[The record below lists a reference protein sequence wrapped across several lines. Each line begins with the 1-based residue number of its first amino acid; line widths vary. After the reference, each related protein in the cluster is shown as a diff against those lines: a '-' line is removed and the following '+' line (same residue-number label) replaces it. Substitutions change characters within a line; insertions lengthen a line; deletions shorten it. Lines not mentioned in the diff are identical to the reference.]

1 MPLTLNA
8 LELRN
13 ATMRAD
19 ALGDM
24 LGRRYTQQIVAQLYK
39 VIGAIDVIGN
49 PVSLFSNLSTGVED
63 FFYEPAL
70 GIVESP
76 AALAIGLGRGTTGS
90 KTVCVPPS
98 ADGGEAVALARAAMA
113 GLMPRIRD
121 CALLDGAGGGGRRR
135 RSGTVSLLRNSV
147 FGVFDGVSRITSS
160 VGKGLAEATLDDDFI
175 ERRREDQ
182 RRAPSNMLMGVANGA
197 LTIAK
202 GVGSGLAGVVMK
214 PVEGAREG
222 GALGFFKGVGVGAI
236 GVVTKPVVSVF
247 DGATQGASPKAE
259 AP

>member
-1 MPLTLNA
+1 M
-8 LELRN
+8 
-13 ATMRAD
+13 
-19 ALGDM
+19 
-24 LGRRYTQQIVAQLYK
+24 
-39 VIGAIDVIGN
+39 
-49 PVSLFSNLSTGVED
+49 
-63 FFYEPAL
+63 
-70 GIVESP
+70 
-76 AALAIGLGRGTTGS
+76 
-90 KTVCVPPS
+90 
-98 ADGGEAVALARAAMA
+98 
-113 GLMPRIRD
+113 
-121 CALLDGAGGGGRRR
+121 
-135 RSGTVSLLRNSV
+135 
-147 FGVFDGVSRITSS
+147 
-160 VGKGLAEATLDDDFI
+160 GKGLAEATLDDDFI